1 SIWAIILPGIFSAF
15 PVFIMAKGFDA
26 VPYALLE
33 AAEIDGASRLKSFLR
48 IGLPLGVPGIL
59 SAMVLGFLEAWNM
72 LEQPMIFLKNKA
84 IWPLSLYLPYVS
96 AQSLGSAMAAC
107 LIMLMP
113 AVLIFLFGQKYLELG
128 IQSAGIKE

>member
-1 SIWAIILPGIFSAF
+1 
-15 PVFIMAKGFDA
+15 M
-26 VPYALLE
+26 
-33 AAEIDGASRLKSFLR
+33 
-48 IGLPLGVPGIL
+48 PLGMPGIL

-72 LEQPMIFLKNKA
+72 LEQPMIFLKNKS
-84 IWPLSLYLPYVS
+84 IWPLSLYLPYVC

-128 IQSAGIKE
+128 IQSTGLKE